1 MNRIAKRDGRG
12 AGAPEGK
19 RLVRTFTATRQD
31 LEMLETV
38 ARYHGFSKSGTI
50 TSLIRREFWRLFPA
64 GTRGIR
70 PERGARVVL
79 TGAASRG
86 RGHGG

>member
-1 MNRIAKRDGRG
+1 MNRIPKRNARSLGPAG
-12 AGAPEGK
+12 AGK
-19 RLVRTFTATRQD
+19 RRVRTFTATRQD

-70 PERGARVVL
+70 PERGARV
-79 TGAASRG
+79 TG
-86 RGHGG
+86 RGYAG

>member
-1 MNRIAKRDGRG
+1 MKRIQNRHQRATAVESAGAKRRT
-12 AGAPEGK
+12 
-19 RLVRTFTATRQD
+19 RTFTATRQD

-70 PERGARVVL
+70 PERGARV
-79 TGAASRG
+79 TG
-86 RGHGG
+86 RGYGG

>member
-1 MNRIAKRDGRG
+1 MKPIQKRSGLRG
-12 AGAPEGK
+12 GAPAGK
-19 RLVRTFTATRQD
+19 RRLRTFTATRQD

-64 GTRGIR
+64 GTRGVR
-70 PERGARVVL
+70 PERGARV
-79 TGAASRG
+79 TG
-86 RGHGG
+86 RGYAG

>member
-1 MNRIAKRDGRG
+1 MKRISGRNAKTSG
-12 AGAPEGK
+12 AAEGK
-19 RLVRTFTATRQD
+19 RQMRTFTATPQD

-64 GTRGIR
+64 GTRGVR
-70 PERGARVVL
+70 PERGARV
-79 TGAASRG
+79 TG
-86 RGHGG
+86 RGYAG